1 MKLFEKL
8 RYYFFWIIDV
18 LTGGK
23 VKSHYNDVKFILE
36 HYNTEESQ
44 QKRAEYLQNVL
55 KHATHTTGFYKDYKN
70 NKLITDFPVV
80 NKAFIKSH
88 VDDLVSKEYV
98 NKQKIKIQTS
108 GSSGTPFTVYIDENK
123 KKRNTADT
131 IYFSKKTGY
140 ELGQKLFYFRAWNSK
155 KFKTKLKALIQN
167 IKKIN
172 VLFLDDVAIDKL
184 LKDLQKEKSDIAILC
199 YTSTIR
205 DICKYLDKT
214 HSEPIQVNISSFIA
228 NAEPLDDYTKR
239 AVKKHF
245 NCDVYS
251 RYSNME
257 NGMLSHQIPNEGHD
271 FHINWASYYIE
282 ILKVHND
289 NPASYGELGRV
300 VVTDL
305 FNYNMP
311 MIRYDTGD
319 LAIMKSNSNAF
330 NGAPS
335 LVHVEGRKMDTIYTT
350 QGRAISAVVY
360 ELDEFD
366 ELKEFQLIQENKTTY
381 RVIASLNQEFN
392 REKIV
397 IQKLKN
403 HLGQDA
409 IINLVYVND
418 IPKMSSGKRKLTIN
432 ETISQ

>member
-1 MKLFEKL
+1 MKVFEKL
-8 RYYFFWIIDV
+8 RYYSFWIIDG
-18 LTGGK
+18 LTGSK
-23 VKSHYNDVKFILE
+23 VKSHYDEIQFILE
-36 HYNTEESQ
+36 HYHSETSK
-44 QKRAEYLQNVL
+44 QKRADYLQNLL
-55 KHATHTTGFYKDYKN
+55 KHATNTTTFYKDYKN
-70 NKLITDFPVV
+70 SSVITDFPVV
-80 NKAFIKSH
+80 NKAFIKAHSY
-88 VDDLVSKEYV
+88 DLVSKDYKYK
-98 NKQKIKIQTS
+98 KQIKKQTS
-108 GSSGTPFTVYIDENK
+108 GSSGTPFTVYIDKNK

-131 IYFSKKTGY
+131 LYFSKKTGY

-155 KFKTKLKALIQN
+155 KFKTKCDAIIQN

-172 VLFLDDVAIDKL
+172 VLSLDDAAIGKL
-184 LKDLQKEKSDIAILC
+184 LKDLQKETSSIAILC

-205 DICKYLDKT
+205 DICKYLDKI

-228 NAEPLDDYTKR
+228 NAEPLDEYTR
-239 AVKKHF
+239 TAVKKYF
-245 NCDVYS
+245 NCNVYS

-257 NGMLSHQIPNEGHD
+257 NGMLSHQIPHGGRD

-282 ILKVHND
+282 ILNLHND

-319 LAIMKSNSNAF
+319 LAIMKSNSDAF
-330 NGAPS
+330 NAAPS

-381 RVIASLNQEFN
+381 RVIASLNQDFK
-392 REKIV
+392 REKRV
-397 IQKLKN
+397 IEMLKK

-409 IINLVYVND
+409 IIHVVYVEK
-418 IPKMSSGKRKLTIN
+418 IPKLSSGKRKLTVN